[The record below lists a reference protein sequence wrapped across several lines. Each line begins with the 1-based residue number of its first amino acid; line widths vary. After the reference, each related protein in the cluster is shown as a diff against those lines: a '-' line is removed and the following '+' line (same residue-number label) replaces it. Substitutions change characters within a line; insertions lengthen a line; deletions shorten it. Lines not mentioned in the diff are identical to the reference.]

1 MVTTVLVLSPDR
13 VGGSDLDVVGSGVE
27 DGGGVVVVLL
37 GGLEVVG
44 SLVGELV
51 GGVLLGGVDDAE
63 VGDGEVVGSGVD
75 AVVGGLAV
83 ELERLLVVDVSGGSV
98 PCGRLVLVLLVVDMM
113 KICRLNRGRSL

>member
-1 MVTTVLVLSPDR
+1 MVTTVLVLSPGC
-13 VGGSDLDVVGSGVE
+13 VGVSDLDVVCSGVE

-44 SLVGELV
+44 SLVGEVV
-51 GGVLLGGVDDAE
+51 GVVVGGVDDGE

-83 ELERLLVVDVSGGSV
+83 ELERLLVVDVLGGSV
-98 PCGRLVLVLLVVDMM
+98 PCGRLVLVVLEDMI

>member
-1 MVTTVLVLSPDR
+1 MVTTVLVLSPGC
-13 VGGSDLDVVGSGVE
+13 VGVSDLDVVGSGVE

-44 SLVGELV
+44 SLVGEVV
-51 GGVLLGGVDDAE
+51 GVEVGGVDDGGE

-98 PCGRLVLVLLVVDMM
+98 PCGRLVLVVLEDMI